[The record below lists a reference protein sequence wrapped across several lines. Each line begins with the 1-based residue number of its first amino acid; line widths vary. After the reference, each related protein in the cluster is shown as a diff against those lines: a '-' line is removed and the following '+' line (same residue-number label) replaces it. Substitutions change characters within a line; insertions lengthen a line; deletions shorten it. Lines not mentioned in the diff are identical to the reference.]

1 MTRVGR
7 SVFVALIVLILSP
20 ALTAPA
26 WAQATAELNGRV
38 TDSSGAVLPGVTVT
52 ATQTATGLVR
62 SVATDGDGN
71 YIISNLPTG
80 PYRLEVSLQGFKSYV
95 QTGLVL
101 TVGATPTVNAVLEL
115 GSLEET
121 VTVEAAAPIVDVR
134 SAGISSVVEQERIVE
149 LPLQGRQV
157 TDLLVLSGAAVQ
169 TDRATTRVIPGGV
182 KIAVAGGLETGVGYT
197 LDGATHNNPQEN
209 VNLPLPF
216 PDALQEFRVATSGLS
231 AQNGFK
237 SAAAVNAVTKSGTNR
252 FSGNAFEFLRDY
264 RLNATSPF
272 ASIGPDGERRND
284 GLKRNQFGG
293 TLGGPI
299 IRDRIFFFGAYQGTP
314 TRKTPAANIAWV
326 PTPAMLAG
334 DFTAF
339 TSPACNGGRQVA
351 LRAPYVNNM
360 ISPALFSPA
369 ALNLARRL
377 PSATDPCGQITYEA
391 NEDSDEAQYLARIDY
406 QTGTRHSFFG
416 RYLLTTFAQE
426 PGYAGG
432 SDNVL
437 KTSYKGSDMSSH
449 STTFG
454 ATTVFNSSV
463 VNALRFAVNKGKVDI
478 FQTPFFSPKDIGSN
492 LYSYVPGYM
501 TVNVLPSFLIY
512 DSNTAKALFLNDTY
526 QLAEDLT
533 IVRGNHQFGF
543 GANLNYFK
551 GNLTST
557 SRSNGNWIFNGSATG
572 LPLADLLVGRVTSV
586 EHGGPNRVIVNNWH
600 MGLYAQ
606 DSWRTTNRVT
616 VNAGVRWEPY
626 FGQNVENNAIAI
638 FKMENFQRGVKS
650 KVFLN
655 APAGLIYPGD
665 EGFPSGQTGL
675 EIQWFNVAPRL
686 GVAWDVHGDGRLAVR
701 SSYSMGYD
709 FMSGEY
715 HNINSSAPPFGNR
728 STIVDPPGLLDDPY
742 RAVGGDPHPIVT
754 GPNTP
759 YVAFGGFGTMDPSI
773 NSPRVQS
780 WNFTIEQQFGTDW
793 GVSASYLGSYSDRLW
808 APIAQ
813 NPGIFMGLGPCT
825 LKNGVTYPVCSTN
838 ANLNFRRV
846 LYQQNPTEA
855 AFIGGLDLHTD
866 VGDQNYRGLKLTVQ
880 RRSTAGISLNGNY
893 TLGRCYGIA
902 TTSRFTQTSGG
913 LVNPDDPSY
922 DKGYCDQDRRH
933 LATLTTG
940 YETPEAG
947 NAAISALLSHWRLSG
962 ILSVQS
968 GRRLNII
975 SGIDNAFTGIGNQR
989 PNKVSDDFYA
999 EEKTLNNY
1007 FNRAAF
1013 AQPAAGTLG
1022 DLPRNSL
1029 LGPNYWNI
1037 DLAVSKLISITGS
1050 QRFEV
1055 RIEAFNLLNHFN
1067 WGDPT
1072 TTPGN
1077 YNVNF
1082 NAGTFGRITTQA
1094 GAPRIIQFGFKY
1106 DF

>member
-1 MTRVGR
+1 MNRLSR
-7 SVFVALIVLILSP
+7 AFFILAPLVLIASVLT
-20 ALTAPA
+20 TAPA
-26 WAQATAELNGRV
+26 WAQGSTAELNGRV

-62 SVATDGDGN
+62 SVVTDGDGN
-71 YIISNLPTG
+71 YLISNLPTG
-80 PYRLEVSLQGFKSYV
+80 PYRLEVSLPGFKNYV

-101 TVGATPTVNAVLEL
+101 TVGATPTVNAALEL

-121 VTVEAAAPIVDVR
+121 VTVDAAAPLVDVR
-134 SAGISSVVEQERIVE
+134 SAGISSVVENERIVE

-169 TDRATTRVIPGGV
+169 TDRATARVMPGGV

-252 FSGNAFEFLRDY
+252 FSGNAFEFLRHH
-264 RLNATSPF
+264 RFNATSPF
-272 ASIGPDGERRND
+272 ASIGPDGKRNHD

-299 IRDRIFFFGAYQGTP
+299 VRDRLFFFGAYQATP
-314 TRKTPAANIAWV
+314 TRKSPPSNIAWV

-339 TSPACNGGRQVA
+339 TSPACNGGRQVT
-351 LRAPYVNNM
+351 LRAPFVNNR
-360 ISPALFSPA
+360 INPALFSPA
-369 ALNLARRL
+369 GLNLARRL
-377 PSATDPCGQITYEA
+377 PSTTDPCGQITYDVQ
-391 NEDSDEAQYLARIDY
+391 EDSDEAQMLAKIDY

-416 RYLLTTFAQE
+416 RYLLTTFKQE

-437 KTSYKGSDMSSH
+437 KTSAKGADMASH

-454 ATTVFNSSV
+454 ATTVLSSSV
-463 VNALRFAVNKGKVDI
+463 VNALRFAVNKGKVDV
-478 FQTPFFSPKDIGSN
+478 FQTPFFSPKDIGAN
-492 LYSYVPGYM
+492 LHSYVPGYM

-512 DSNTAKALFLNDTY
+512 DSNSAKALFLNDTY

-533 IVRGNHQFGF
+533 VVRGNHQFGV
-543 GANLNYFK
+543 GTNLQYFK

-572 LPLADLLVGRVTSV
+572 LALADLLVGRVTSV

-606 DSWRTTNRVT
+606 DSWRASSRVT
-616 VNAGVRWEPY
+616 VNVGARWEPY
-626 FGQNVENNAIAI
+626 FGQNVENNAVTV
-638 FKMENFQRGVKS
+638 FRMENFQKGIKS
-650 KVFLN
+650 SVFRN
-655 APAGLIYPGD
+655 APAGLTYPGD
-665 EGFPSGQTGL
+665 AGFPKGQTGL
-675 EIQWFNVAPRL
+675 NKQWTNFSPRG

-715 HNINSSAPPFGNR
+715 HNINAGAPPFGNR
-728 STIVDPPGLLDDPY
+728 SLIQDPVGLLDDPY
-742 RAVGGDPHPIVT
+742 SGRDPHPIVT
-754 GPNTP
+754 GPDT
-759 YVAFGGFGTMDPSI
+759 AFVNFGSFGTMDPGI

-780 WNFTIEQQFGTDW
+780 WNATIEQQLGTQW
-793 GVSASYLGSYSDRLW
+793 GLSVAYLGSHSDRLW
-808 APIAQ
+808 NAIAL
-813 NPGIFMGLGPCT
+813 NPGVYMGLGPCT
-825 LKNGVTYPVCSTN
+825 INGVAYPVCSTN
-838 ANLNFRRV
+838 ANLNQRRV
-846 LYQQNPTEA
+846 LYQQNPREA
-855 AFIGGLDLHTD
+855 IGLGALDLNTD
-866 VGDQNYRGLKLTVQ
+866 VGYQNYSGVKFAAQ
-880 RRSTAGISLNGNY
+880 RRSTGGVSLNANY
-893 TLGRCYGIA
+893 TLSKCTG
-902 TTSRFTQTSGG
+902 TPQNPRFNQSSAGY
-913 LVNPDDPSY
+913 LDPNNPSFDE
-922 DKGYCDQDRRH
+922 GYCDQDRRH
-933 LATLTTG
+933 IATMTAG
-940 YETPEAG
+940 YETPEFG
-947 NAAISALLSHWRLSG
+947 SAALRAVASHWRLSG
-962 ILSVQS
+962 ILSARS
-968 GRRLNII
+968 GNRLEII

-989 PNKVSDDFYA
+989 PNQVSDDFYGHSLA
-999 EEKTLNNY
+999 SY

-1022 DLPRNSL
+1022 NLPRNSVI
-1029 LGPNYWNI
+1029 GPNFWNV
-1037 DLAVSKLISITGS
+1037 DLAVSRLVGVTAT
-1050 QRFEV
+1050 QRLEL
-1055 RIEAFNLLNHFN
+1055 RLEAFNLLNHFN
-1067 WGDPT
+1067 WGDPIAT
-1072 TTPGN
+1072 N
-1077 YNVNF
+1077 LNF

-1094 GAPRIIQFGFKY
+1094 GAPRIIQLGIKY